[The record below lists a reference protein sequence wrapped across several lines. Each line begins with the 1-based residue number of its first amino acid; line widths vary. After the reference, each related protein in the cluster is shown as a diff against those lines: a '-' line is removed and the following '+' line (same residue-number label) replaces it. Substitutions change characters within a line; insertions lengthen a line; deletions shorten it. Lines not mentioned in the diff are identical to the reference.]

1 MASPNLIEASSIYGK
16 VAASNL
22 TTTSATT
29 VLNNG
34 ALSNKTLKVNTVNI
48 TNTDTATRQ
57 AFFSYNNQANA
68 GGTSFA
74 VIANVSI
81 PAGSAFTV
89 IDKETPYYLEE
100 NTSFVATAATAN
112 TIVVTIG
119 YEEIN
124 A

>member
-1 MASPNLIEASSIYGK
+1 MASPNLIAAQSIYGK

-48 TNTDTATRQ
+48 TNTDTVTRN
-57 AFFSYNNQANA
+57 AWFAYNNQANA
-68 GGTSFA
+68 AGTSYNI
-74 VIANVSI
+74 VANVAI

-89 IDKETPYYLEE
+89 VDKETPYYLEE
-100 NTSFVATAATAN
+100 NTSFVGTALTAN
-112 TIVVTIG
+112 TIVFTMS

>member
-1 MASPNLIEASSIYGK
+1 MASPNLIEATSIYGR
-16 VAASNL
+16 VAAANL
-22 TTTSATT
+22 GSTSATT

-34 ALSNKTLKVNTVNI
+34 ASSNMTLKVNTVNI
-48 TNTDTATRQ
+48 TNTDTQVRNAWF
-57 AFFSYNNQANA
+57 AYNNQANGA
-68 GGTSFA
+68 GSSFEL
-74 VIANVSI
+74 VSNVAI

-100 NTSFVATAATAN
+100 NTSFVATAAAGG